1 MAKHQQQGEPQ
12 QNYRP
17 GPLPRQDS
25 QTVRL
30 ATLGGVVALLM
41 ISFSNWREIDQI
53 QTSLDGKLVQLQTQ
67 LAQVSTKVDNVS
79 TRAAAPP
86 RPSSAGPRSQPC
98 LPDQDRGGAIQ
109 GTGQCPDH
117 LGRVLG
123 LPMTVLFQGRSGPEE
138 DPGSLPG

>member
-1 MAKHQQQGEPQ
+1 MAKRQQQGEPQ

-17 GPLPRQDS
+17 SPLPRQDS
-25 QTVRL
+25 QTLRL

-53 QTSLDGKLVQLQTQ
+53 QTSLDSKLVQLQTQ

-79 TRAAAPP
+79 TRAAAAPAP
-86 RPSSAGPRSQPC
+86 ARRGPDPNRVYQIKTAGAPFKGPVSAPITR
-98 LPDQDRGGAIQ
+98 
-109 GTGQCPDH
+109 
-117 LGRVLG
+117 RVLG

>member
-86 RPSSAGPRSQPC
+86 PQLGGAPIPTVSTRSRPRGRHSRDRSVPRSPWSSSRTSN
-98 LPDQDRGGAIQ
+98 DRS
-109 GTGQCPDH
+109 
-117 LGRVLG
+117 V
-123 LPMTVLFQGRSGPEE
+123 
-138 DPGSLPG
+138 PGSVRP